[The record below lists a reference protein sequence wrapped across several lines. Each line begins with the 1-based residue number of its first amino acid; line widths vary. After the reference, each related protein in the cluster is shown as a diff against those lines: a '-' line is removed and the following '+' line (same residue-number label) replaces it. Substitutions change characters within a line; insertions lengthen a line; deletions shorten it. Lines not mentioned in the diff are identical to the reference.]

1 MMEYLLFYGMGALAL
16 IFGLLLVFH
25 TNPIHSALA
34 LVGLLFNT
42 AGLYAMLSGEFVA
55 VVQVLV
61 YTGAIMVLFLF
72 VIMLLNLQRDAL
84 ELHRI
89 GPVRMVSAA
98 VMLLLG
104 LRVALLLGNA
114 PAAFYR
120 PAAEL
125 SQGFGSVESIGAL
138 MFGKYLLPFEAI
150 SVLLLAAVVG
160 GLVMGKKKL

>member
-72 VIMLLNLQRDAL
+72 VIMLLNLKRDAL
-84 ELHRI
+84 ELI
-89 GPVRMVSAA
+89 GAV

-104 LRVALLLGNA
+104 LRIALLLGNA
-114 PAAFYR
+114 PPTFYQ

-150 SVLLLAAVVG
+150 SMLLLAAVVG

>member
-1 MMEYLLFYGMGALAL
+1 MEHLLFYGMGALAV
-16 IFGLLLVFH
+16 IFGLLVVFH
-25 TNPIHSALA
+25 ANPIHSALA

-55 VVQVLV
+55 VIQILV

-89 GPVRMVSAA
+89 GAVRLVGAL

-104 LRVALLLGNA
+104 LRVALLLRGSGA
-114 PAAFYR
+114 TLFQT
-120 PAAEL
+120 AAEL
-125 SQGFGSVESIGAL
+125 SPGFGSVESVGEL

-150 SVLLLAAVVG
+150 SILLLAAIVG